1 MVWKCEKEMSRTVEK
16 RSVVEATGVDNPVS
30 LNIAVI
36 YNSVEF
42 TLSALRKAGALA
54 HSLHARITLIVPEI
68 VPYPLPLGSP
78 PVEREFKERAFRIL
92 ADEGPVETSVRIY
105 VCRDRLE
112 MLRTV
117 LDPHSLIVMG
127 GKDRWWPTKED
138 RLADQLRRLG
148 HQVVLVH

>member
-1 MVWKCEKEMSRTVEK
+1 MSKTVEK
-16 RSVVEATGVDNPVS
+16 RSVVPATGVDDPIS
-30 LNIAVI
+30 LSIAVI

-54 HSLHARITLIVPEI
+54 HNLHARITLIVPEI

-78 PVEREFKERAFRIL
+78 PVEREFKERAFRVL
-92 ADEGPVETSVRIY
+92 ADEGPVETCVRIY
-105 VCRDRLE
+105 VCRDRLT

-117 LDPHSLIVMG
+117 LEPHSLIVMG
-127 GKDRWWPTKED
+127 AKDRWWPTREK
-138 RLADQLRRLG
+138 RLAGRLRQLG

>member
-1 MVWKCEKEMSRTVEK
+1 MSKTVEK
-16 RSVVEATGVDNPVS
+16 RSVVTATGVDDPVC

-78 PVEREFKERAFRIL
+78 PVGREFKERAFRIL

-117 LDPHSLIVMG
+117 LDPRSLIVMG
-127 GKDRWWPTKED
+127 GRDRWWPTKED
-138 RLADQLRRLG
+138 RLAGQLRQLG